1 MSACLSEMN
10 VCWTDGMSL
19 DPVVEFIGHYCVC
32 FWLLF
37 EMAGSGKMVQFLEV
51 SLSNCYLYV

>member
-19 DPVVEFIGHYCVC
+19 DPDGEFIEHYCVC
-32 FWLLF
+32 FL
-37 EMAGSGKMVQFLEV
+37 AAS
-51 SLSNCYLYV
+51 